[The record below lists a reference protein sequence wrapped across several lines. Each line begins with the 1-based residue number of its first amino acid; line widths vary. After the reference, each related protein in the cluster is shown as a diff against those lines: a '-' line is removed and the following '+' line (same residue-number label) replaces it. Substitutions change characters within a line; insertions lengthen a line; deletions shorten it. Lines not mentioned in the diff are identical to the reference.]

1 MSAEPHPRIRLR
13 ELLYPSNLLTVARLL
28 MLPAALRAMCHPEG
42 RWRALSTLGIAML
55 TDVLD
60 GPIARRRNEV
70 SPLGQILDPIAD
82 KLMIDATAITLSST
96 RGFPWWAT
104 GALLFRDLGILLGG
118 LLVLRRRD
126 RITLAHPSGKLTT
139 AALTGAM
146 LLYIADGP
154 RSGRPALYAALL
166 PFASSMVVY
175 MRSFLRLMRAGGPA

>member
-1 MSAEPHPRIRLR
+1 VTNESPPPIRLR
-13 ELLYPSNLLTVARLL
+13 EFIYPSNLLTVARLL
-28 MLPAALRAMCHPEG
+28 MLPAALRAMRQPEG

-82 KLMIDATAITLSST
+82 KLMIDATAVTLSYT

-104 GALLFRDLGILLGG
+104 GALLFRDAGILLGS
-118 LLVLRRRD
+118 LLVLRRRAK
-126 RITLAHPSGKLTT
+126 ISLAHPAGKLTT

-166 PFASSMVVY
+166 PFASSLVVY
-175 MRSFLRLMRAGGPA
+175 ISRFWQLMRGRA